1 MVLGVTHVSFL
12 KRWVSCHLLLTY
24 DVVHCVILCE
34 TPCLEQHDVFWAWR
48 ESVLSYAWAF
58 VVFVSLVFEQ
68 QGGLTLIKW
77 SFLDVYLNAT
87 PLHHELAHLWNFDS
101 LVHSISINY
110 FVYNMI
116 FLQVSPTDDSILS
129 ARLVDNVTVA
139 GCSLCTHSLPQSSLH
154 NEGRK
159 LEIFRFSWSGYI
171 AKDWMC
177 LLIATNNDCTVN
189 CYWLCICDF
198 RDVNL
203 LFTFYNF
210 KYAFKMFNKN
220 NHYNIDPVLFTAS
233 C

>member
-1 MVLGVTHVSFL
+1 MYSEHEG
-12 KRWVSCHLLLTY
+12 
-24 DVVHCVILCE
+24 
-34 TPCLEQHDVFWAWR
+34 
-48 ESVLSYAWAF
+48 ESVLSYDWAF

-101 LVHSISINY
+101 LVHSISISY

-159 LEIFRFSWSGYI
+159 LEIFRFSWNGRI
-171 AKDWMC
+171 ATDCALELQLPMIAPWIAIDYVSATSETLIFFLHFTILNMHSKCLIKIIIIILIQYC
-177 LLIATNNDCTVN
+177 LLPAVKFWI
-189 CYWLCICDF
+189 L
-198 RDVNL
+198 
-203 LFTFYNF
+203 
-210 KYAFKMFNKN
+210 
-220 NHYNIDPVLFTAS
+220 H
-233 C
+233 